1 MLFNSNFLRL
11 NLSFAFLLA
20 TMSANAVWMYDSGT
34 STITKNGVSI
44 NVGVWN
50 GTRLSIVD
58 NRNRTDI
65 VELDFTDGIEDETGK
80 AYTIQQINGRSGF
93 EGCINLERVVLSDAT
108 ASVGENA
115 FKSCVKLQEFVMGTG
130 CNAIGWNAFNGCT
143 SLVTFTVPE
152 NSLVSNLQPGAFINC
167 SSMTSF
173 PFANFPNLTTIGN
186 NAFNGCSLLA
196 TADLSPCTRLATFGE
211 GVFQNCASLTSVVFP
226 QNCQIT
232 SIGNNAFKDCPLLQA
247 IDLSVCPNLTTI
259 GSSAFSGC
267 RSFTA
272 VDLSG
277 CSSLTTIGGS
287 AFGGCTALGRV
298 DMPASLTSLAQG
310 AFSSHGSLATP
321 GVSMLHVWFL
331 SCPVADSA
339 KNPFSNM
346 FSATTDYTVTDTDME
361 NASVTIHVPRTQA
374 SAGSPNWNTYAAQ
387 WQALADASVSWNT
400 DATRK
405 IFSLPDA
412 ADGSTLWVTDWRKTG
427 NTWNDAAVHVA
438 FWDDPV
444 QVEISGPVYVGK
456 FVRRGYTTADFS
468 ATLMSYD
475 IDSASFV
482 DFTVTLYTDAAH
494 NIEAAHGTAML
505 SVLGSSVDIS
515 VSGLCEGTTYYAV
528 LSGVDSKGVSGDPV
542 DLGSLT
548 TIWDEDIWTFHS
560 DKGTLEKG
568 WIVVSNVTANGTA
581 LTIAANSNTGDAEI
595 PALDFTGGIRDGYE
609 LVAVGASAF
618 ASCTALTNVVLPAS
632 VTTVGGDAFRYDTA
646 LLSFAAPGPVSIG
659 SYCFY
664 QNGTIT
670 NAYLPNAVALNMR
683 SFQNCTALRTIG
695 TDLSSVRSLGQEA
708 LSNCRRL
715 EGELVVTN
723 CTSFGTWVFSGSGSF
738 TSAILGEGVTRVTAN
753 TFSACDSLT
762 NVVVRGEISAIDNSA
777 FASHGPYNSHC
788 SVPGHLNIYLTNV
801 PDSLGNPFN
810 GQYWNG
816 NMASINP
823 ADSTIVVHIPYY
835 NGVIEGQG
843 ESDGTTEKF
852 AQWARAWQQVNLEGI
867 VARGCPATGFALP
880 QTKTGSGY
888 WRNDVDYN
896 TAAYV
901 VRLAYYTDPN
911 KKSVGL
917 KIIVR

>member
-20 TMSANAVWMYDSGT
+20 TMSANAVWMYDSGK
-34 STITKNGVSI
+34 STISKDGVSI

-50 GTRLSIVD
+50 GTRLSVMD

-65 VELDFTDGIEDETGK
+65 VELDFTDGIQDETGK
-80 AYTIQQINGRSGF
+80 AYTIQQINGKSGF

-173 PFANFPNLTTIGN
+173 PFANCPNLATISD
-186 NAFNGCSLLA
+186 NAFNGCSSLAAANLSSCTKLA
-196 TADLSPCTRLATFGE
+196 TLGKSVFLNCT
-211 GVFQNCASLTSVVFP
+211 SLGSVVFP
-226 QNCQIT
+226 PNCLVA
-232 SIGNNAFKDCPLLQA
+232 SIGDSDFK
-247 IDLSVCPNLTTI
+247 
-259 GSSAFSGC
+259 GC
-267 RSFTA
+267 TSLTA
-272 VDLSG
+272 VDLSV
-277 CSSLTTIGGS
+277 CSNLTTIAAS
-287 AFGGCTALGRV
+287 AFSGCTALGRV

-346 FSATTDYTVTDTDME
+346 FSATTDYTVTDADME

-468 ATLMSYD
+468 ATLTSYD

-515 VSGLCEGTTYYAV
+515 VSGLSEGTTYYAV

-632 VTTVGGDAFRYDTA
+632 VTTVGGEAFRYDSA
-646 LLSFAAPGPVSIG
+646 LQSFAALGPVTIG
-659 SYCFY
+659 NYCFY
-664 QNGTIT
+664 ENTTIT
-670 NAYLPNAVALNMR
+670 NAFVPNPVALNYR
-683 SFQNCTALRTIG
+683 CFQSCRNLKSIG
-695 TDLSSVRSLGQEA
+695 SDLSTVQSLGQEA
-708 LSNCRRL
+708 LSNCTVL
-715 EGELVVTN
+715 EGDFVLTN
-723 CTSFGTWVFSGSGSF
+723 CTSFGTWLFNGSAGIS
-738 TSAILGEGVTRVTAN
+738 SVILGEGVTKITTVA
-753 TFSACDSLT
+753 FSGCRSLT
-762 NVVVRGEISAIDNSA
+762 NVVVQGEISGIDGSA
-777 FASHGPYNSHC
+777 FGAHGPYNGNC
-788 SVPGHLNIYLTNV
+788 STPGHLNVYLTNV
-801 PDSLGNPFN
+801 PATLGNPFT
-810 GQYWNG
+810 GQYWAT
-816 NMASINP
+816 MSTMSAIDA
-823 ADSTIVVHIPYY
+823 ADSTIVVHLPYY
-835 NGVIEGQG
+835 NGLLDGKG
-843 ESDGTTEKF
+843 ESDGTTETF
-852 AQWARAWQQVNLEGI
+852 ARWARAWQAENLESI

>member
-1 MLFNSNFLRL
+1 M
-11 NLSFAFLLA
+11 
-20 TMSANAVWMYDSGT
+20 
-34 STITKNGVSI
+34 
-44 NVGVWN
+44 
-50 GTRLSIVD
+50 
-58 NRNRTDI
+58 
-65 VELDFTDGIEDETGK
+65 
-80 AYTIQQINGRSGF
+80 
-93 EGCINLERVVLSDAT
+93 
-108 ASVGENA
+108 
-115 FKSCVKLQEFVMGTG
+115 
-130 CNAIGWNAFNGCT
+130 
-143 SLVTFTVPE
+143 
-152 NSLVSNLQPGAFINC
+152 
-167 SSMTSF
+167 
-173 PFANFPNLTTIGN
+173 
-186 NAFNGCSLLA
+186 
-196 TADLSPCTRLATFGE
+196 
-211 GVFQNCASLTSVVFP
+211 
-226 QNCQIT
+226 
-232 SIGNNAFKDCPLLQA
+232 
-247 IDLSVCPNLTTI
+247 
-259 GSSAFSGC
+259 
-267 RSFTA
+267 
-272 VDLSG
+272 
-277 CSSLTTIGGS
+277 
-287 AFGGCTALGRV
+287 
-298 DMPASLTSLAQG
+298 
-310 AFSSHGSLATP
+310 
-321 GVSMLHVWFL
+321 
-331 SCPVADSA
+331 
-339 KNPFSNM
+339 
-346 FSATTDYTVTDTDME
+346 
-361 NASVTIHVPRTQA
+361 
-374 SAGSPNWNTYAAQ
+374 
-387 WQALADASVSWNT
+387 
-400 DATRK
+400 
-405 IFSLPDA
+405 
-412 ADGSTLWVTDWRKTG
+412 
-427 NTWNDAAVHVA
+427 
-438 FWDDPV
+438 
-444 QVEISGPVYVGK
+444 
-456 FVRRGYTTADFS
+456 
-468 ATLMSYD
+468 
-475 IDSASFV
+475 
-482 DFTVTLYTDAAH
+482 
-494 NIEAAHGTAML
+494 
-505 SVLGSSVDIS
+505 
-515 VSGLCEGTTYYAV
+515 
-528 LSGVDSKGVSGDPV
+528 SGDPV

-646 LLSFAAPGPVSIG
+646 LLSFSAPGPVSIG

-708 LSNCRRL
+708 LSNCSRL
-715 EGELVVTN
+715 EGELVITN
-723 CTSFGTWVFSGSGSF
+723 CTSFGTWVFNGSGSF

-753 TFSACDSLT
+753 AFSACDSLT

-901 VRLAYYTDPN
+901 VRLAYYPDPN
-911 KKSVGL
+911 KKPGGFT
-917 KIIVR
+917 IVVR

>member
-20 TMSANAVWMYDSGT
+20 TMSANAVWIYDSDT
-34 STITKNGVSI
+34 STISKDGTSI
-44 NVGVWN
+44 KVGVWS
-50 GTRLSIVD
+50 GRKLSIVD
-58 NRNRTDI
+58 NGNRPEL
-65 VELDFTDGIEDETGK
+65 VEIDLSDGIVDASGNQ
-80 AYTIQQINGRSGF
+80 YTIQQINRYAGF
-93 EGCINLERVVLSDAT
+93 HGCENLRRFVMPAETGSI
-108 ASVGENA
+108 GENN
-115 FKSCVKLQEFVMGTG
+115 FKD
-130 CNAIGWNAFNGCT
+130 CT
-143 SLVTFTVPE
+143 SLGEFIV
-152 NSLVSNLQPGAFINC
+152 GASC
-167 SSMTSF
+167 SSVGWNCFNGATSLTNFVVPANSPITTLNPGSFYGCSSLTNF
-173 PFANFPNLTTIGN
+173 PFANCPNLSTINN
-186 NAFNGCSLLA
+186 NAFNGSGLRS
-196 TADLSPCTRLATFGE
+196 ADLSPCTKLATFGE

-310 AFSSHGSLATP
+310 AFSNHGSLATP

-346 FSATTDYTVTDTDME
+346 FSATKDYTVTDADMA
-361 NASVTIHVPRTQA
+361 NASVTIHVPHAKAT
-374 SAGSPNWNTYAAQ
+374 AGSPNWNTYAGQ
-387 WQALADASVSWNT
+387 WQALADASASWST
-400 DATRK
+400 DATKK
-405 IFSLPDA
+405 IFSLP
-412 ADGSTLWVTDWRKTG
+412 ADMESSTLWVTDWRKTG
-427 NTWNDAAVHVA
+427 NEWNDAAVHVV

-444 QVEISGPVYVGK
+444 QVEISGPVYVGE
-456 FVRRGYTTADFS
+456 FLRRGYSTADFS
-468 ATLMSYD
+468 ATLTSYD
-475 IDSASFV
+475 TDSASSV
-482 DFTVTLYTDAAH
+482 DLTVTLYTDAAH

-515 VSGLCEGTTYYAV
+515 VSGLSEGTTYYAV
-528 LSGVDSKGVSGDPV
+528 LSGVDSEGVSGDPV
-542 DLGSLT
+542 DLGSFT

-609 LVAVGASAF
+609 LVAVGDSAF
-618 ASCTALTNVVLPAS
+618 ASCTALTNVVLPAT

-646 LLSFAAPGPVSIG
+646 LLSFAALGPVTIG
-659 SYCFY
+659 NYCFY
-664 QNGTIT
+664 ENTTIT
-670 NAYLPNAVALNMR
+670 NAFVPNPVALNYR
-683 SFQNCTALRTIG
+683 CFQSCRNLKSIG
-695 TDLSSVRSLGQEA
+695 SDLSSVRSLGQEA
-708 LSNCRRL
+708 LSNCTVL
-715 EGELVVTN
+715 EGDFVLTN
-723 CTSFGTWVFSGSGSF
+723 CTSFGTWLFNGSAGIS
-738 TSAILGEGVTRVTAN
+738 SVILGEGVTKITTVA
-753 TFSACDSLT
+753 FSGCRSLT
-762 NVVVRGEISAIDNSA
+762 NVVVQGEISGIDGSA
-777 FASHGPYNSHC
+777 FGAHGPYNGNC
-788 SVPGHLNIYLTNV
+788 STLGHLNVYLTNV
-801 PDSLGNPFN
+801 PATLGNPFT
-810 GQYWNG
+810 GQYWAT
-816 NMASINP
+816 MSAIDA
-823 ADSTIVVHIPYY
+823 ADSTIVVHLPYY
-835 NGVIEGQG
+835 NGLLDGKG
-843 ESDGTTEKF
+843 ESDGTTETF
-852 AQWARAWQQVNLEGI
+852 ARWARAWQAENLESI

-911 KKSVGL
+911 KKSTGL

>member
-1 MLFNSNFLRL
+1 ML
-11 NLSFAFLLA
+11 
-20 TMSANAVWMYDSGT
+20 YDSGK
-34 STITKNGVSI
+34 STISKDGVSI

-93 EGCINLERVVLSDAT
+93 TDCTNLVRVVLSDSI
-108 ASVGENA
+108 ASVGENN
-115 FKSCVKLQEFVMGTG
+115 FKGCFKLQEVVLGAS
-130 CNAIGWNAFNGCT
+130 CNAIGWNSFNGCT
-143 SLVTFTVPE
+143 ALTTFTVPA
-152 NSLVSNLQPGAFINC
+152 NSLITKLDPGAFINC
-167 SSMTSF
+167 SSLASF
-173 PFANFPNLTTIGN
+173 PFANCPNLATISD
-186 NAFNGCSLLA
+186 NAFNGCSSLAAANLSSCTKLA
-196 TADLSPCTRLATFGE
+196 TLGKSVFLNCT
-211 GVFQNCASLTSVVFP
+211 SLGSVVFP
-226 QNCQIT
+226 PNCLVA
-232 SIGNNAFKDCPLLQA
+232 SIGDSDFKGCTSLTVV
-247 IDLSVCPNLTTI
+247 DLSVCSNLTTI
-259 GSSAFSGC
+259 AASAFSGC
-267 RSFTA
+267 
-272 VDLSG
+272 
-277 CSSLTTIGGS
+277 
-287 AFGGCTALGRV
+287 TALARV

-310 AFSSHGSLATP
+310 AFSSHGSLATH

-346 FSATTDYTVTDTDME
+346 FSATTDYTVTDADME

-374 SAGSPNWNTYAAQ
+374 SAGSPNWNTYAGQ

-468 ATLMSYD
+468 ATLTSYD

-515 VSGLCEGTTYYAV
+515 VSGLSEGTTYYAV

-548 TIWDEDIWTFHS
+548 TIWGEDIWTFHS

-581 LTIAANSNTGDAEI
+581 LTIAANSNTGDTEI